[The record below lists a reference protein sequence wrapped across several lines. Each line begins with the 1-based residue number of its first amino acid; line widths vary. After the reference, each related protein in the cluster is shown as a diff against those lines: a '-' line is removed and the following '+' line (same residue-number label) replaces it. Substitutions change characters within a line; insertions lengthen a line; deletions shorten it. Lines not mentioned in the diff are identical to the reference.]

1 MQSNGDISAMI
12 VTYNLVVGILIML
25 ASPQIA
31 AFAEYASRTHRV
43 TLRRYTQIGTFTIG
57 AVWALLSGFIYV
69 AWHIFR
75 IGL

>member
-1 MQSNGDISAMI
+1 MQNSGDFSAMI

-25 ASPQIA
+25 ASAQIA
-31 AFAEYASRTHRV
+31 VFAEYASRTHRV
-43 TLRRYTQIGTFTIG
+43 RVKRYTQIGTFTVG

-69 AWHIFR
+69 TWHIFR

>member
-1 MQSNGDISAMI
+1 MI
-12 VTYNLVVGILIML
+12 VTYNLVVGVLIML

-31 AFAEYASRTHRV
+31 TLTGYASRTHRV
-43 TLRRYTQIGTFTIG
+43 ILKRYTQIGTFTVG